1 MDEQISQNLMELSA
15 EIAVSYLSANRLPIE
30 QLPDLLTAIYQGV
43 NRAASNLTDQPA
55 AKQEPAVPIKK
66 SVTQD
71 YIVCLEDGRKYK
83 SIKRHIM
90 ETYGLTP
97 ADYRAKWGLPS
108 DYPMVAPGYSA
119 MRSALAK
126 ELGLG
131 FDRPAQAKRAVGRRA
146 KRPSSSSR

>member
-1 MDEQISQNLMELSA
+1 MEQGVSSNLIELSVDITVA
-15 EIAVSYLSANRLPIE
+15 YLASHAVPVKQVPEIIA
-30 QLPDLLTAIYQGV
+30 AIYQAVCEASDG
-43 NRAASNLTDQPA
+43 AAPPPPVH
-55 AKQEPAVPIKK
+55 QEPAVPIRK
-66 SVTQD
+66 SVTAE

-90 ETYGLTP
+90 AKYGMTP
-97 ADYRAKWGLPS
+97 ADYRAKWGLPA

-131 FDRPAQAKRAVGRRA
+131 FEREPDSKKAVGRKARKA
-146 KRPSSSSR
+146 T

>member
-1 MDEQISQNLMELSA
+1 MEERVPPNLVELSVDITVA
-15 EIAVSYLSANRLPIE
+15 YLGSHTVAVEDVPGIIAS
-30 QLPDLLTAIYQGV
+30 IYQAV
-43 NRAASNLTDQPA
+43 NQASSGAAVAAPA
-55 AKQEPAVPIKK
+55 RQEPAVPIKK
-66 SVTQD
+66 SVTPE

-90 ETYGLTP
+90 SAYGMTP
-97 ADYRAKWGLPS
+97 ADYRAKWSLPA

-131 FDRPAQAKRAVGRRA
+131 FEREAGGKKAIGRKARQP
-146 KRPSSSSR
+146 K